1 MCRHAPSINL
11 DDVRDQGQF
20 EDERSGKVGHNRRI
34 SFGAFR
40 SRDRDEIRE
49 DKLNRTQSR
58 RRQPDQS
65 FVSNSDGS
73 DEYVQNTGR
82 GNDPTRDMGATTTRV
97 QEDTGERLV
106 LRFEIAIVKIPLFT
120 LHGIQFKK
128 VQGGMNQYRSMT
140 STILNSLRL

>member
-1 MCRHAPSINL
+1 M
-11 DDVRDQGQF
+11 
-20 EDERSGKVGHNRRI
+20 EDEKSGKISSGHQRRI

-40 SRDRDEIRE
+40 RGDRDDIRE
-49 DKLNRTQSR
+49 EKMHRQRSQ

-65 FVSNSDGS
+65 FITNSEGS
-73 DEYVQNTGR
+73 DEYVHNSTR
-82 GNDPTRDMGATTTRV
+82 GENARDMAATTTRV

-106 LRFEIAIVKIPLFT
+106 LRFEIAIVKIPLFN